1 MATPKS
7 DSAAQYVSL
16 ARQTGLDLERVD
28 VIWWGDSMKLKLKQN
43 PSSQTKEQEQKY
55 PEPDQIERLFEAW
68 QKGGKEALLKE
79 LQDKK

>member
-1 MATPKS
+1 
-7 DSAAQYVSL
+7 
-16 ARQTGLDLERVD
+16 
-28 VIWWGDSMKLKLKQN
+28 MKLKLKQN